1 MNVQHHDLSVST
13 GYIGTCCQGSTG
25 SVSSGTQREL
35 ISLHFGS
42 AEHGKKV
49 YIQASLHADEI
60 PGMLVAHYLRQTLA
74 ALDAAGQISAEI
86 VLVPVANPI
95 GLAQEVYG
103 TAVGRFDLANGINFN
118 RGYQYLTPPLIA
130 ALDGKLGANADAN
143 VQTIRAQ
150 ALAILQRWQPK
161 NESEQMKKTL
171 QTLAIDADVVLD
183 LHCDNQAV
191 MHLYTGTQLLEAT
204 LPLAARLGA
213 QALLVCSA
221 SGDNPFDESASRHWW
236 ELAQHF
242 GDQIAI
248 PNACL
253 SLTVELRGETE
264 VSHALAIADAAA
276 IIGFLQ
282 QAGYI
287 AGTAELCPEQL
298 CPALQCAA
306 TPLEGVE
313 PIVAAY
319 AGVLVFSKALG
330 TQIAAGESIG
340 DLLDPA
346 TGALTP
352 LLATVSGVLFARVS
366 RRYVRAGTSVAK
378 IAGHQPFRTGNLL
391 SL

>member
-1 MNVQHHDLSVST
+1 MNVQHHNLSVST
-13 GYIGTCCQGSTG
+13 GPVGSG
-25 SVSSGTQREL
+25 SVSAGTQREL
-35 ISLHFGS
+35 TSLHFGS
-42 AEHGKKV
+42 VEHGKKV

-60 PGMLVAHYLRQTLA
+60 PGMLVAHYLRETLT
-74 ALDAAGQISAEI
+74 ALEAAGLICAEI

-95 GLAQEVYG
+95 GLAQELYG

-118 RGYQYLTPPLIA
+118 RGYHYLTPPLIA
-130 ALDGKLGANADAN
+130 ALDGKLGKSAHAN
-143 VQTIRAQ
+143 VQMIRAQ
-150 ALAILQRWQPK
+150 ALAIVQGWQPK
-161 NESEQMKKTL
+161 NEAEQMKKTL

-191 MHLYTGTQLLEAT
+191 MHLYTGTPLLTAT
-204 LPLAARLGA
+204 LPLAARLGV

-221 SGDNPFDESASRHWW
+221 SGDNPFDESCSRHWW

-242 GDQIAI
+242 GQHIPV

-253 SLTVELRGETE
+253 SLTVELRGETD
-264 VSHALAIADAAA
+264 VSHELAQLDAAA
-276 IIGFLQ
+276 IVAFLQ
-282 QAGYI
+282 QTGYI
-287 AGTAELCPEQL
+287 AGTPELCP
-298 CPALQCAA
+298 AVQCTA

-313 PIVAAY
+313 PIVAAR

-330 TQIAAGESIG
+330 AQIAAGESIG

-346 TGALTP
+346 TGTLTP
-352 LLATVSGVLFARVS
+352 LVATISGVLFARVS

-378 IAGHQPFRTGNLL
+378 IAGLEPFRTGNLL

>member
-1 MNVQHHDLSVST
+1 MKVQHHNLLSSA
-13 GYIGTCCQGSTG
+13 
-25 SVSSGTQREL
+25 GTQREL

-42 AEHGKKV
+42 VEHGKKV

-60 PGMLVAHYLRQTLA
+60 PGMLVSHYLRQTLT
-74 ALDAAGQISAEI
+74 ALEAAGQIAAEI

-95 GLAQEVYG
+95 GLAQELYG
-103 TAVGRFDLANGINFN
+103 TAIGRFDLSNGINFN
-118 RGYQYLTPPLIA
+118 RGYQYLTPQLIS
-130 ALDGKLGANADAN
+130 ALTGKLGASAQAN
-143 VQTIRAQ
+143 VDIIRAE
-150 ALAILQRWQPK
+150 ALATLHRWQPS
-161 NESEQMKKTL
+161 NEAEQMKKIL

-191 MHLYTGTQLLEAT
+191 MHLYTGTPLLAAS

-221 SGDNPFDESASRHWW
+221 SGDNPFDENCSRHWW

-242 GDQIAI
+242 GSQIPI

-253 SLTVELRGETE
+253 SVTVELRGETE
-264 VSHALAIADAAA
+264 VSHELAQADAEA
-276 IIGFLQ
+276 IIAFLQ
-282 QAGYI
+282 QADYI
-287 AGTAELCPEQL
+287 NGAPEI
-298 CPALQCAA
+298 CPAMLCAA

-313 PIVAAY
+313 PIVAPH

-330 TQIAAGESIG
+330 SQISAGEAIG
-340 DLLDPA
+340 DLIDPS
-346 TGALTP
+346 TGALSP
-352 LLATVSGVLFARVS
+352 LVATVSGVLFARVS

-378 IAGHQPFRTGNLL
+378 IAGLEPFRTGNLL

>member
-1 MNVQHHDLSVST
+1 MNVQHHNLS
-13 GYIGTCCQGSTG
+13 
-25 SVSSGTQREL
+25 SSAGTQREL

-42 AEHGKKV
+42 IGLGKKV
-49 YIQASLHADEI
+49 YIQASLHADEV
-60 PGMLVAHYLRQTLA
+60 PGMLVAHYLRQTLT
-74 ALDAAGQISAEI
+74 ALDAAGQIAAEI
-86 VLVPVANPI
+86 ILVPVANPI

-103 TAVGRFDLANGINFN
+103 SAIGRFDLNNGINFN

-130 ALDGKLGANADAN
+130 ALDGKLGGNAEEN
-143 VQTIRAQ
+143 IQTIRSQ
-150 ALAILQRWQPK
+150 ALTALQLWQPSC
-161 NESEQMKKTL
+161 ESEEMKKVL

-191 MHLYTGTQLLEAT
+191 MHLYTGTPLLQAT

-213 QALLVCSA
+213 QALLVCKA
-221 SGDNPFDESASRHWW
+221 SGDNPFDESCSRHWW

-242 GDQIAI
+242 GDQIPI
-248 PNACL
+248 PSACL

-264 VSHALAIADAAA
+264 VSHELAQADATA
-276 IIGFLQ
+276 IIAFLQ

-287 AGTAELCPEQL
+287 AGTPEVCPPMP
-298 CPALQCAA
+298 CVA

-313 PIVAAY
+313 PIVAPH

-340 DLLDPA
+340 DLLDPT
-346 TGALTP
+346 TGVLSP
-352 LLATVSGVLFARVS
+352 MLATVSGVLFARVS
-366 RRYVRAGTSVAK
+366 RRYVRAGVSVAK
-378 IAGHQPFRTGNLL
+378 IAGLEPFRTGNLL

>member
-1 MNVQHHDLSVST
+1 MNVQHHNLST
-13 GYIGTCCQGSTG
+13 STG

-42 AEHGKKV
+42 GEHGKKV

-60 PGMLVAHYLRQTLA
+60 PGMLVANYLRETLE
-74 ALDAAGQISAEI
+74 ALDAAGQIRAEI

-95 GLAQEVYG
+95 GLAQEIYG

-130 ALDGKLGANADAN
+130 ALEGKLGANADAN
-143 VQTIRAQ
+143 VQMIRAQ

-161 NESEQMKKTL
+161 SESEQMKKTL

-204 LPLAARLGA
+204 RPLAARLGV

-236 ELAQHF
+236 ELAQYF
-242 GDQIAI
+242 GDQMAI

-264 VSHALAIADAAA
+264 VSHALAKSDAAA

-287 AGTAELCPEQL
+287 AGTADN

-313 PIVAAY
+313 PIVAAH
-319 AGVLVFSKALG
+319 AGVLVFSKELG

-346 TGALTP
+346 TGTLTP
-352 LLATVSGVLFARVS
+352 MLATVSGVLFARVS

-378 IAGHQPFRTGNLL
+378 IAGSEPFRTGNLL